1 MKVLGIDPGTKSFDL
16 CGLENGEV
24 YFEEILDTS
33 EVAKK
38 PELLIEATEKAMP
51 LDLIAGP
58 SGYGVELTYLRDL
71 NIQTLKDWYLT
82 YILLL
87 KEEDLEAALKKG
99 NIGIMVYSAMTETA
113 MEMKRR
119 GWPVCYIPGVIE
131 LSTVPAHRKINKLDM
146 GTVDKMCIGVL
157 GVYDQA
163 KKLNIPYSEVSFILV
178 EMGFGYNAVLGISEG
193 KIVDGI
199 GGTTGGIGFLTAG
212 GMDAE
217 LMQLVGNWE
226 KVDIFTGGGISVS
239 GKLSPEELIECSDAD
254 KRCEVAWGATIEGI
268 VKGVASM
275 MTTVPHPKEILISG
289 RLTRVEKVKDE
300 LLKRLA
306 KFAPVRRIGWLQG
319 ARRVKESAQ
328 GYAIVA
334 DGLAGGKFVELIE
347 WMGIKNAKGTA
358 LDHIYH
364 PKGKSIRQK
373 LEEKISFRP

>member
-119 GWPVCYIPGVIE
+119 DWPVCYIPGVIE
-131 LSTVPAHRKINKLDM
+131 LPTVPAHRKINKLDM

-364 PKGKSIRQK
+364 PKGKA
-373 LEEKISFRP
+373 

>member
-131 LSTVPAHRKINKLDM
+131 LPTVLAHRKINKLDM

>member
-119 GWPVCYIPGVIE
+119 DWPVCYIPGVIE
-131 LSTVPAHRKINKLDM
+131 LPTVPAHRKINKLDM